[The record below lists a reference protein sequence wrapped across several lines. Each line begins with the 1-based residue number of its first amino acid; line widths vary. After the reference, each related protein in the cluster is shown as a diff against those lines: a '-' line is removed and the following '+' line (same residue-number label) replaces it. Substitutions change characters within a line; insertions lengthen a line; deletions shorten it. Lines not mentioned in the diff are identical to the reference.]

1 MSALGQATHVALS
14 ANRARRSVRGLLA
27 VACALLL
34 ASCAH
39 FAASPSAADS
49 DEIRSQRQEFN
60 QLVAYRK
67 MVALGALVGDDIQ
80 LITPAKV
87 IKGRKDLVRSYEA
100 LVQKRPDLVSVFTT
114 ERVERN
120 PRWKFAAE
128 SGHWSESWQQ
138 DGEAVELRG
147 SYHALWKLKD
157 GRWRIHAQV
166 VTPVSCTGTR
176 YCKSQEP

>member
-1 MSALGQATHVALS
+1 MHTAHRASRPMRFVLALV
-14 ANRARRSVRGLLA
+14 GLP
-27 VACALLL
+27 LLT
-34 ASCAH
+34 ACAH
-39 FAASPSAADS
+39 FAAPQAPVES
-49 DEIRSQRQEFN
+49 DVIRTQRQEFN

-67 MVALGALVGDDIQ
+67 MAALGALVGDDVQ
-80 LITPAKV
+80 LITPARV
-87 IKGRKDLVRSYEA
+87 IKGRKELVKSYET

-114 ERVERN
+114 DRVERN
-120 PRWKFAAE
+120 PRWKSAAE

-166 VTPVSCTGTR
+166 VTPVSCTGTK
-176 YCKSQEP
+176 YCKSLEP

>member
-1 MSALGQATHVALS
+1 MHLPRYT
-14 ANRARRSVRGLLA
+14 RPLLA
-27 VACALLL
+27 LACVLLL

-39 FAASPSAADS
+39 FAAAPAAAES
-49 DEIRSQRQEFN
+49 DEIRTRRQEFN

-67 MVALGALVGDDIQ
+67 MAALGALVGDDIQ

-87 IKGRKDLVRSYEA
+87 IKGRKELVRSYET
-100 LVQKRPDLVSVFTT
+100 LVQKRPDLVAVFTT
-114 ERVERN
+114 DRVERN
-120 PRWKFAAE
+120 PRWKSAAE

-166 VTPVSCTGTR
+166 VTPVSCTGTK
-176 YCKSQEP
+176 YCKSLEP